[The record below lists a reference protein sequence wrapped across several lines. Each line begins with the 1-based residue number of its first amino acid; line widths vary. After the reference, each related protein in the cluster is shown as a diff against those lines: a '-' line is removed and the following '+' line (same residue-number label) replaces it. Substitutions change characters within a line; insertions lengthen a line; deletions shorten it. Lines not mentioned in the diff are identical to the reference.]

1 MYGTD
6 VGYDYKAVFVDVG
19 KNLFGFLSYG
29 DSTVYTIF
37 TYDEEDG
44 FREVFSRTLNWTGS
58 VRGMYAGEKFYLISA
73 NTIESFRLADCMRAR
88 SFISFLRTQLNLS
101 DWQILRR
108 WMILFFRSELYTF
121 EDTNRYTVQLAFNI
135 THKYSAVS
143 AR

>member
-1 MYGTD
+1 MWDMITRRCSWMW
-6 VGYDYKAVFVDVG
+6 G

-73 NTIESFRLADCMRAR
+73 NTIESFRLAD
-88 SFISFLRTQLNLS
+88 FKKVDDIVL
-101 DWQILRR
+101 
-108 WMILFFRSELYTF
+108 
-121 EDTNRYTVQLAFNI
+121 
-135 THKYSAVS
+135 
-143 AR
+143 